1 MAVTRLGP
9 SGYGVKRASSFSG
22 KTPLGVGH
30 PVDVITRPGSAGYG
44 VRRTGSFAGKAES
57 GGSAHPAGI
66 ITRPGSAGYGT
77 RRCGSFAGKTP
88 DVPIV
93 IPPVVNHGGGGA
105 CRLPSRFEIPTI
117 GHREDEELL
126 IILSAALQVL
136 ELY

>member
-30 PVDVITRPGSAGYG
+30 PVDV
-44 VRRTGSFAGKAES
+44 
-57 GGSAHPAGI
+57 